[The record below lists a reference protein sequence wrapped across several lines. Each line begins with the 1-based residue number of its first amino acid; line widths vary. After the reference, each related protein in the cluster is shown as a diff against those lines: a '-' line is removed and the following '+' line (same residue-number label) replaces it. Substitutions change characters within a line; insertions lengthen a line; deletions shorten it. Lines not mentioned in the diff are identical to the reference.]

1 MGLLGAEHHFQVVDI
16 PRPQFLAHD
25 PRQGAAGGF
34 GDVGDGQQ
42 LRLQFVAGAQGRQNG
57 DAPLPRLPDQIQL
70 AADQING
77 VHDVVVPVDEKGFPV
92 GRVVQAHDGMHH
104 RVGADVPAAG
114 GGGLRL
120 GKAHS
125 GVKSVELAVDV
136 GDGHGVAV
144 DEGQLPHTGAAQ
156 GLRHIA
162 AYAAQAEHRHMAAP
176 QFIQSLTAQDHFRS
190 QKFFT
195 SHFIAA

>member
-1 MGLLGAEHHFQVVDI
+1 M
-16 PRPQFLAHD
+16 
-25 PRQGAAGGF
+25 
-34 GDVGDGQQ
+34 Q
-42 LRLQFVAGAQGRQNG
+42 LVAGAQGRQNG
-57 DAPLPRLPDQIQL
+57 DAPLPRLSDQIQL
-70 AADQING
+70 AAHQVDGI
-77 VHDVVVPVDEKGFPV
+77 HDVVVPGGEKVLPVSGVVDT
-92 GRVVQAHDGMHH
+92 HDGVHH
-104 RVGADVPAAG
+104 RVGTDIPAAG